1 VPRRGEPFDRF
12 LQLLGAFIRPTTVH
26 YCFTFEVIRFTGYG
40 VIAEKPHIS
49 HLPGN
54 FLCTLLYQK
63 MIGTFLMVST
73 SSITMQSLGK
83 MVLRV
88 LAVSAKMYCL
98 FSIFCHTL
106 GSECSAFEGCIVQTS
121 IASRFMHLF
130 RCGFQLFHKRSLFQM
145 HYIVFIFV
153 ARWCHNFLEIAV
165 KIAKSTKICGKV
177 CAHHFVQIVKRFFFK
192 IHHTTLEP

>member
-1 VPRRGEPFDRF
+1 MWNLAQPRGTWFAWPCKISCLSVHEGGNAAPNWQKFPLFGRVPRRGEPFDRF

-106 GSECSAFEGCIVQTS
+106 EFGVQCVWGVHSSNKHCITVYASLSMWISAFSQEVALS
-121 IASRFMHLF
+121 DALHSFYF
-130 RCGFQLFHKRSLFQM
+130 RC
-145 HYIVFIFV
+145 
-153 ARWCHNFLEIAV
+153 
-165 KIAKSTKICGKV
+165 
-177 CAHHFVQIVKRFFFK
+177 
-192 IHHTTLEP
+192 

>member
-1 VPRRGEPFDRF
+1 MHEGGNWQKFPLFGRVPRRGEPFDRF

-88 LAVSAKMYCL
+88 LAVSAKICVRVFFSVFFCL
-98 FSIFCHTL
+98 SRSGVGHSVNKCCVVVYGSIL
-106 GSECSAFEGCIVQTS
+106 MMLQP
-121 IASRFMHLF
+121 
-130 RCGFQLFHKRSLFQM
+130 FH
-145 HYIVFIFV
+145 H
-153 ARWCHNFLEIAV
+153 
-165 KIAKSTKICGKV
+165 
-177 CAHHFVQIVKRFFFK
+177 
-192 IHHTTLEP
+192 